1 MALSKSGY
9 AQTNFT
15 QMFQYTFNLW
25 FANIDQLL
33 FTLFVEMIR
42 LLLLSQAEVLAEQE
56 ELVSIRNELQ
66 KRIETER
73 EEIERLKAEV
83 AEAQHKHHS
92 RTSSV
97 DSFEESLMS
106 ADSSSSESVSFYR
119 IGSSWWCIVYTAW
132 GIIDLLKSSLSDKL
146 RGLQKLLF
154 DKHGMHCV
162 SL

>member
-1 MALSKSGY
+1 
-9 AQTNFT
+9 
-15 QMFQYTFNLW
+15 
-25 FANIDQLL
+25 
-33 FTLFVEMIR
+33 MIR

-56 ELVSIRNELQ
+56 ELVTIRNELQ

-106 ADSSSSESVSFYR
+106 ADSSSSESVSF
-119 IGSSWWCIVYTAW
+119 IELKVAGIVYTW
-132 GIIDLLKSSLSDKL
+132 
-146 RGLQKLLF
+146 
-154 DKHGMHCV
+154 
-162 SL
+162 